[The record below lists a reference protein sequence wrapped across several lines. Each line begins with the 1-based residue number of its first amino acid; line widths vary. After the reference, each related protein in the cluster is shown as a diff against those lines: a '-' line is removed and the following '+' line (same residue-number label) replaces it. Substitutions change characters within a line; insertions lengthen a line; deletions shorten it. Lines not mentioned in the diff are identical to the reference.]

1 MIKRLLI
8 IPARIGSK
16 RIINKNIKKF
26 RGRPIIEY
34 SIQAALKTKLFSEI
48 NISTDSLVVKKIA
61 QKYSVNVDFPR
72 PKKLSGDKVGLMD
85 VFKFVV
91 NKCKIQG
98 KKFDEVWYLLPCA
111 PLISSNDLVSASNYF
126 KKKGASAM
134 LAVCEYSSPI
144 QRAFKLDKN
153 KKLIPINKNKL
164 KLRTQDLDKSYHD
177 SGTFGVFNSNVFY
190 NNYKVSFLSYVIS
203 SIKGIDID
211 NMDDWRLAEK
221 MFQLNLNKN

>member
-26 RGRPIIEY
+26 RGKPIIEY
-34 SIQAALKTKLFSEI
+34 SIESALKSKLFSEI
-48 NISTDSLVVKKIA
+48 NISTDSLIVKKIA
-61 QKYSVNVDFPR
+61 QKYFVNIDFPR
-72 PKKLSGDKVGLMD
+72 PKKLSGDKIGLMN

-91 NKCKIQG
+91 NKYKIQS
-98 KKFDEVWYLLPCA
+98 KKFDEVWYLMPCA
-111 PLISSNDLVSASNYF
+111 PLINSNDLVSASNYF
-126 KKKGASAM
+126 KLKKASAM
-134 LAVCEYSSPI
+134 LAVSEYSSPI

-164 KLRTQDLDKSYHD
+164 KYRTQDLIKSYHD
-177 SGTFGVFNSNVFY
+177 SGTFGVFKSNVFY

-203 SIKGIDID
+203 RNKGIDID
-211 NMDDWRLAEK
+211 NMDDWKLAEK
-221 MFQLNLNKN
+221 MFQFNLKS